1 MFCLFQCCL
10 QQSKFNVIM
19 PHSLTRR
26 ARLQNEQ
33 NKRRIIAVYFLL
45 TLQYLERDFWVHPI
59 NENQYIKGEF
69 YTLYQELWQYPEKI
83 FRWYRITMEQ
93 FDFLLG
99 KLKQGLQKQNNNYSN
114 SISAEERLVITLR

>member
-1 MFCLFQCCL
+1 
-10 QQSKFNVIM
+10 M
-19 PHSLTRR
+19 PRLLTRC

-59 NENQYIKGEF
+59 NENRYIKGEF
-69 YTLYQELWQYPEKI
+69 YSLYQELRQYPEKF
-83 FRWYRITMEQ
+83 FRWYRMSMEQ

-99 KLKQGLQKQNNNYSN
+99 KLKPGLQKQNNNYRN
-114 SISAEERLVITLR
+114 SICAEERLFVTLR